1 MQSTL
6 RYVLRFSCHPFGA
19 WLFPTNCLLYV
30 SRRRKL
36 SGKKVGEGG
45 GMIHEESREVVCNL
59 SLFRRR
65 RFDRREKRRSV
76 GFREPESKRENA

>member
-45 GMIHEESREVVCNL
+45 GMIHEESREKSFAICL
-59 SLFRRR
+59 SFAE
-65 RFDRREKRRSV
+65 DDSIGEKSAVR
-76 GFREPESKRENA
+76 